1 MNKEI
6 TSEKNYKFR
15 QILKK
20 NIPSKYKR
28 QSSLENKNLKIR
40 KRSDSNK
47 HEEAINHNTFINK
60 KNFNAK
66 SSLDVLLTNK
76 SPNKRFSSKNK
87 KINRFIKKENNIQD
101 KKFNN
106 TNIIMIIDNK
116 EKAKTFNRHA
126 SPQKLKLITS
136 NKPNNHALLNNK
148 KNNNLLRV
156 KSGAFKLDKNK
167 LLNNKKSSNE
177 N

>member
-1 MNKEI
+1 MNKNI

-15 QILKK
+15 QVLKK

-28 QSSLENKNLKIR
+28 QSSLENKNLRIR

-47 HEEAINHNTFINK
+47 HEETNNHNTFVNK
-60 KNFNAK
+60 KNSNSK

-76 SPNKRFSSKNK
+76 SPNKRFSPKNK
-87 KINRFIKKENNIQD
+87 KINRFIKKENNFQE
-101 KKFNN
+101 KRFNN

-126 SPQKLKLITS
+126 SPQKLKLITTI
-136 NKPNNHALLNNK
+136 K
-148 KNNNLLRV
+148 KIIIYC
-156 KSGAFKLDKNK
+156 
-167 LLNNKKSSNE
+167 E
-177 N
+177 